1 MAVRKLI
8 TGLWICECYPAG
20 RSGRRVR
27 KQFAT
32 KGEAL
37 AFERHTMDEAD
48 NKPWLGEKTDRRSM
62 EDIAKLWFN
71 LHGQA
76 LSAGKRTYKKLCLIV
91 DALGNPP
98 ATTFTAKDFAHYRD
112 KRLNGEIYYSERW
125 RQGADPVTV
134 NLEQSYLSGM
144 FSELIRLGEW
154 KQPNPLE
161 TLRKFAVAE
170 KEMAWLRH
178 DQIAALLA
186 ACSKGRPDLPM
197 VVKVCLSTGARWS
210 EAEKLT
216 RSQVTPHKITFV
228 KTKGKKNRSVPISKE
243 LYKEITSIDGD
254 RFFSECYFRFMA
266 AIDSTDIVLPRGQ
279 LTHVLRHT
287 FAAHFMMS
295 GGNILVL
302 QRILGHSDI
311 QMTMRYAH
319 FAPEHLETALH
330 FNPLATMKNGDK
342 VATDK
347 GITPNLSPL
356 TTESTP

>member
-1 MAVRKLI
+1 MAVRKLT
-8 TGLWICECYPAG
+8 TGQWICECYPAG

-37 AFERHTMDEAD
+37 AFERHTMDEAE
-48 NKPWLGEKTDRRSM
+48 NKPWLGEKADRRTLK
-62 EDIAKLWFN
+62 DIAKLWYN

-76 LSAGKRTYKKLCLIV
+76 LTAGSKTYKKICLMV
-91 DALGNPP
+91 EALGNPP

-112 KRLNGEIYYSERW
+112 KRLNGEIYFSERW
-125 RQGADPVTV
+125 RQGADPTTV
-134 NLEQSYLSGM
+134 NLEQSHFSGM

-161 TLRKFAVAE
+161 TLRKFATSE
-170 KEMAWLRH
+170 KEMSWLTH
-178 DQIAALLA
+178 EQINILLE
-186 ACSKGRPDLPM
+186 ACSKGRPDLPL
-197 VVKVCLSTGARWS
+197 VVKICLSTGSRWR
-210 EAEKLT
+210 EAETLM

-228 KTKGKKNRSVPISKE
+228 RTKSKKNRSVPISKE
-243 LYKEITSIDGD
+243 LYEEIVAQPGD

-266 AIDSTDIVLPRGQ
+266 AIDSTDIVLPLGQ

-330 FNPLATMKNGDK
+330 FNPLATMKTGDK
-342 VATDK
+342 VATKEGNSPDW
-347 GITPNLSPL
+347 SPL
-356 TTESTP
+356 TT